1 MTRTQELMLEASML
15 RGPMDTGLHYLWCQA
30 KDQND
35 YNKQWWQAR
44 QRELERTY
52 PSATPAT
59 TGPAHRLDLTSNYGA
74 VSKDVMAFLERIH
87 GVSPHSNDTLDPQSE
102 VRFDPQRKALS
113 LRAQLKESIE
123 KENYEF
129 AAQLRDQIQ
138 QLMRRIMNDAA
149 ADYQRP
155 IDP

>member
-15 RGPMDTGLHYLWCQA
+15 RGPMDTGLHCLWCLA

-35 YNKQWWQAR
+35 YDKQWWQAR

-52 PSATPAT
+52 PSVSPAT
-59 TGPAHRLDLTSNYGA
+59 TAPAHRLDLASDYEA
-74 VSKDVMAFLERIH
+74 VSKDAMAFLERIH
-87 GVSPHSNDTLDPQSE
+87 GASSHSDDALDPQSE

-113 LRAQLKESIE
+113 LRTQLRESIE

-138 QLMRRIMNDAA
+138 QLMRRIMNDAK